1 MQSRRLLLAVAIAVI
16 GGVYYYC
23 NQQVNP
29 VTGEKQHV
37 AMTQDQE
44 VAMGLQTAPEME
56 AQFAAGI
63 SDVYTGPIHVAR
75 DTQRIAVPQRSAV

>member
-16 GGVYYYC
+16 GAIYYYC

-37 AMTQDQE
+37 AMSQDQE

-56 AQFAAGI
+56 AQFGGLHPDLGRGIAAVI
-63 SDVYTGPIHVAR
+63 PERTSRKERT
-75 DTQRIAVPQRSAV
+75 TSEE